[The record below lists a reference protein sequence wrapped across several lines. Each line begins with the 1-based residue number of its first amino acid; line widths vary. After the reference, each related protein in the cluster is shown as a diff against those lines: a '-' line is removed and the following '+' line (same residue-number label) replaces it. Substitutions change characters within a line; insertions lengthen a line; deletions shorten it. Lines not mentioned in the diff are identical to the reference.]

1 MDGSRPSDG
10 KGHVRNKSSTKATRP
25 RSSTKGPLD
34 VDDPLS
40 QSTLSIQP
48 QAAPTSTSPSSQ
60 LSPLSPPPQTASVH
74 GLTPSRYTSARR
86 RSPGPGPGSP
96 MSQTSQQSPPP
107 SRGGGGAASG
117 LGLSIDAAVST
128 KSQPPPTPRA
138 KDFIYLLRPEIYHPL
153 PATAAGANVPQPF
166 RISNRQP
173 NPDESVGFADST
185 DLSDLLAAGHFRAA
199 AIVAARQLVAIPDPT
214 DYARIFSLLY
224 TRLACLLLIDAT
236 SLAAQEAKALEDL
249 NSPFYRGELD
259 PNDPSGLPPHLV
271 PWELRVLHVRLQ
283 ALGFG
288 DPRRAVMSYYELARE
303 ARVRIAAALATHDNS
318 ARELW
323 KARLSELGIQVA
335 GALIEMDDM
344 AGAAAHLSN
353 MSSSSSSSSSSSPS
367 STTTLSSRRIDM
379 AKALLWLQL
388 GDVDEARAA
397 MEQSSSSTKED
408 DSPFASNKSGE
419 SGDLAPR
426 VVSTLCDMADGE
438 YKTALEAWRALRE
451 DAPDDEM
458 IGVNLAV
465 CLLYVGQMQE
475 GRTVLEGLVDAG
487 YSSHTLLFNLSTM
500 YELCTDRAKAMK
512 LNLAQRVADQTPA
525 EGQGWEKTNADFKL

>member
-1 MDGSRPSDG
+1 
-10 KGHVRNKSSTKATRP
+10 
-25 RSSTKGPLD
+25 
-34 VDDPLS
+34 
-40 QSTLSIQP
+40 
-48 QAAPTSTSPSSQ
+48 
-60 LSPLSPPPQTASVH
+60 
-74 GLTPSRYTSARR
+74 
-86 RSPGPGPGSP
+86 

-128 KSQPPPTPRA
+128 KSQPPPTPRV

-173 NPDESVGFADST
+173 NPDENVGSADST

-199 AIVAARQLVAIPDPT
+199 AIVAARQLVSIPDPT
-214 DYARIFSLLY
+214 DHARIFSLLY
-224 TRLACLLLIDAT
+224 TRLACLLLLDAT

-249 NSPFYRGELD
+249 NSPFYRGEPD

-303 ARVRIAAALATHDNS
+303 ARVRIAAALAMHDNS

-353 MSSSSSSSSSSSPS
+353 LSSSSSSPS
-367 STTTLSSRRIDM
+367 TTTTLASRRIDM
-379 AKALLWLQL
+379 ARALLWLQL

-397 MEQSSSSTKED
+397 MGSGAVQAGGD
-408 DSPFASNKSGE
+408 IDSPFASKNSSN

-426 VVSTLCDMADGE
+426 VVSALCDMADGE
-438 YKTALEAWRALRE
+438 YKTALEAWRTLRE

-475 GRTVLEGLVDAG
+475 GRTVLEELVEAG